1 MVSLHCQTSEKEIKY
16 RNMSVQELIE
26 KLSNISNKDLE
37 VCFPYSHGTDESGN
51 PLRVIQVSEYDDCV
65 VVH

>member
-1 MVSLHCQTSEKEIKY
+1 
-16 RNMSVQELIE
+16 MSVQELIE

-37 VCFPYSHGTDESGN
+37 VCFPYSHGTDKSGN

-65 VVH
+65 IVYN

>member
-1 MVSLHCQTSEKEIKY
+1 
-16 RNMSVQELIE
+16 MSVQELIE

-37 VCFPYSHGTDESGN
+37 VCFPYSHGTDDSGN

-65 VVH
+65 IVYN

>member
-1 MVSLHCQTSEKEIKY
+1 
-16 RNMSVQELIE
+16 MSVQELIE

-51 PLRVIQVSEYDDCV
+51 PLRDIQVSEYDDCV
-65 VVH
+65 IVYN

>member
-1 MVSLHCQTSEKEIKY
+1 
-16 RNMSVQELIE
+16 MSVQELIE

-51 PLRVIQVSEYDDCV
+51 PLKVIQVSEYDDCV
-65 VVH
+65 IVYN

>member
-1 MVSLHCQTSEKEIKY
+1 
-16 RNMSVQELIE
+16 MSVQELIE

-51 PLRVIQVSEYDDCV
+51 ALRVIQVSEYDDCV
-65 VVH
+65 IVYN

>member
-1 MVSLHCQTSEKEIKY
+1 MTNILDK
-16 RNMSVQELIE
+16 LIE

-51 PLRVIQVSEYDDCV
+51 PLSVNQVFTYQDCV
-65 VVH
+65 IVYN